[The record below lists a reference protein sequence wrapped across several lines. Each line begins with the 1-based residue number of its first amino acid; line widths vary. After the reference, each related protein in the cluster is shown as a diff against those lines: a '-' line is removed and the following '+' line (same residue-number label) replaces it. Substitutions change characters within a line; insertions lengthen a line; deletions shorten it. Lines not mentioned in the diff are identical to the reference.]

1 MRNIL
6 DTVQKVNNEMANN
19 AQLAVAG
26 PPASAPAPV
35 VKLEVNS
42 KCLQQV
48 QKLCNTLGEPF
59 RMLNNDD
66 LCKFCLLIMAD
77 PSASHKDKLAAA
89 KLYAQL
95 KGYLDKD
102 KQKKGV
108 NGARIRWASAPIDVE
123 AVPG

>member
-1 MRNIL
+1 MRKLI
-6 DTVQKVNNEMANN
+6 DTVQKVNNEIANN
-19 AQLAVAG
+19 GKVSVVA
-26 PPASAPAPV
+26 AAAPAPV

-42 KCLQQV
+42 RSLQQV

-59 RMLNNDD
+59 RMLNADD
-66 LCKFCLLIMAD
+66 LCRFCLLIMAE
-77 PSASHKDKLAAA
+77 PSATHKDKLTAA